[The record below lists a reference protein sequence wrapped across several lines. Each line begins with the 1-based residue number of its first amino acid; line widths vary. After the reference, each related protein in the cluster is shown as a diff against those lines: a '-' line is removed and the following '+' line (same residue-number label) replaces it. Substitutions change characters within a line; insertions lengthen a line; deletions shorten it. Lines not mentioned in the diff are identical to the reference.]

1 MPVLPNF
8 SHKIEAEEALSNLF
22 YQDTVTRYP
31 NNKEIYKKKI
41 TDQFTYEHRCENTKF
56 SFKFNLTTHQKR
68 SPIVGFILEVPG

>member
-31 NNKEIYKKKI
+31 NNKEIYKKKLQ
-41 TDQFTYEHRCENTKF
+41 T
-56 SFKFNLTTHQKR
+56 NLPMNIDVK
-68 SPIVGFILEVPG
+68 ILNLVSNSI